1 MKQLSNIELMKIRRS
16 VEMEEATKKTS
27 KAELYAQRCLGTE
40 NMQRIVQGVPDGR
53 GNFLCTG
60 RPSGMIVSGPFHASL
75 ILPVLPMSCNDPD
88 YATRPILNQPV
99 TSSMTIP
106 LEQTVQVRFPL
117 IRLIRSLQGFGRDRD
132 NFSFE
137 DDLEFGQYLYRQLK
151 LEDIHPMIENNWSR
165 SYTDYANRHD
175 CCDGEELM
183 YYDPSGIFEY
193 RAELVNWNNH
203 ALFLPIAY
211 FQYAN
216 HAPLRL
222 YMDNRRPLWFYR
234 KLGISAIQAT
244 AVMTD
249 EIGLIMANS
258 DTEKLQWFGLFGKDD
273 IDHVEIEHFRN
284 RERIWVILADEDK
297 NIHFQKALRVMERFE
312 KMGMSIKVAVF
323 DHIHWSCADNLQ
335 QTVSDADFQL
345 LDKADFIFA
354 AHQCGCRIPKLL
366 QHDRYGEVDFR
377 YFPQAKRSLLPDICT
392 GGDLI
397 LFEELDGTPPHL
409 AFRFLQNSV
418 ENHVSIFGTQHP
430 APELVKQLLF
440 ITPGEESFY
449 LKNTS
454 LGTWCRLH
462 TFSQSHQ
469 FSPLECLKLVIEKFD
484 PDIVLFDTE
493 SVFDTTAQ
501 TTLKEMLAYCRTRR
515 IGIAMIFNANRS
527 SGPLPTWLRSLADHR
542 VQIHPIP
549 QQSEYAVESYNGE
562 TKIQV
567 KWSYSATGLAVSG
580 ISSGE
585 LRKISNREVTISES
599 F

>member
-1 MKQLSNIELMKIRRS
+1 MKIRRS

-40 NMQRIVQGVPDGR
+40 NMQRIVQGVPDGC

-60 RPSGMIVSGPFHASL
+60 RSCGMIVPGPFHAGL

-106 LEQTVQVRFPL
+106 LGQTVQVRFPL

-151 LEDIHPMIENNWSR
+151 LEDIRPVIENNWSR

-203 ALFLPIAY
+203 MLFLPIAY

-216 HAPLRL
+216 NTPLRL

-234 KLGISAIQAT
+234 KSDTSAIRVT

-249 EIGLIMANS
+249 EIGLVMGNT
-258 DTEKLQWFGLFGKDD
+258 DTEELQWFGLFGKED

-312 KMGMSIKVAVF
+312 KAGMSIKVAVF
-323 DHIHWSCADNLQ
+323 DHIHWLGADHLQ
-335 QTVSDADFQL
+335 QTASDADCRL

-354 AHQCGCRIPKLL
+354 AHQYGCRIPKLL
-366 QHDRYGEVDFR
+366 QHDRYGEVDHR
-377 YFPQAKRSLLPDICT
+377 YFPQKRKPLLPGLFL
-392 GGDLI
+392 GGDLT

-409 AFRFLQNSV
+409 TFRFLASSV
-418 ENHVSIFGTQHP
+418 ENHIPIFGTQYP
-430 APELVKQLLF
+430 APELLKQLLF
-440 ITPGEESFY
+440 ITPGEEDSYQKDISFRTY
-449 LKNTS
+449 Y
-454 LGTWCRLH
+454 RLH
-462 TFSQSHQ
+462 TFPLSRSV
-469 FSPLECLKLVIEKFD
+469 SPLECLQDAIGKFD
-484 PDIVLFDTE
+484 PDLVLFDTE

-501 TTLKEMLAYCRTRR
+501 TALKEMLAYCRTRR
-515 IGIAMIFNANRS
+515 IGIAMVFNGNRS
-527 SGPLPTWLRSLADHR
+527 SEPLPTWLSCLADHR
-542 VQIHPIP
+542 VQIRPIP

-567 KWSYSATGLAVSG
+567 KWSYSTTGVVVSE
-580 ISSGE
+580 ISSNE
-585 LRKISNREVTISES
+585 LCKISNREVAISEIS
-599 F
+599 RL